1 MKCSVAKR
9 LMSSYLDGAV
19 TRSQLA
25 QVDEHLQGCGECAG
39 YYSSGQRIQMLVG
52 SLGRKAAPPELG
64 P

>member
-19 TRSQLA
+19 TRSQWA
-25 QVDEHLQGCGECAG
+25 QVDGHLQGCEECAG
-39 YYSSGQRIQMLVG
+39 YYSSGQQMQMLVG
-52 SLGRKAAPPELG
+52 ISGAKSSPTRVG